1 MLRKE
6 LIDYLATLLETDK
19 FKDYC
24 VNGLQVEGKDEIN
37 RIVTGVSVSRRLF
50 AEAIAKNADAVI
62 VHHGL
67 FWNGDADPFRL
78 NGIMAARVRDLMTHD
93 INLFGFHLPLDIHPT
108 LGNNAQIA
116 QKLGM
121 EVMDRVDI
129 EEWEK
134 AGFVCQLSEPVARDV
149 FLSKVDQ
156 ELDAQAQLFPY
167 GAGTVHRVLVLSGGS
182 SKYYRVAVENDCDS
196 FLGGDIHESVVRSA
210 EEAGLNF
217 VSGGH
222 YNTEKWGIIALGDH
236 LKEKFGLDVQWVDIP
251 NPV

>member
-6 LIDYLATLLETDK
+6 LADYLATLLETDK

-67 FWNGDADPFRL
+67 FWKGDPDPFHL

-134 AGFVCQLSEPVARDV
+134 AAFVCQLPVRWI
-149 FLSKVDQ
+149 
-156 ELDAQAQLFPY
+156 
-167 GAGTVHRVLVLSGGS
+167 R
-182 SKYYRVAVENDCDS
+182 N
-196 FLGGDIHESVVRSA
+196 
-210 EEAGLNF
+210 
-217 VSGGH
+217 
-222 YNTEKWGIIALGDH
+222 
-236 LKEKFGLDVQWVDIP
+236 
-251 NPV
+251 

>member
-6 LIDYLATLLETDK
+6 LSEYLATLLETER

-24 VNGLQVEGKDEIN
+24 VNGIQVEGKDEIN

-50 AEAIAKNADAVI
+50 AEAIANNADAVI

-67 FWNGDADPFRL
+67 FWKGDPDPFHL
-78 NGIMAARVRDLMTHD
+78 NEVMAARVRDLMKHD
-93 INLFGFHLPLDIHPT
+93 INLYGYHLPLDTHPT

-129 EEWEK
+129 EDWEK
-134 AGFVCQLSEPVARDV
+134 AGFVCRLPEPVVRDA
-149 FLSKVDQ
+149 FLRKVDQ
-156 ELDAQAQLFPY
+156 ELDTQAQLFPY
-167 GAGTVHRVLVLSGGS
+167 GADQVHRVLVLSGGS
-182 SKYYRVAVENDCDS
+182 SKYYRVALENDCDT
-196 FLGGDIHESVVRSA
+196 FLGGDIHENVVRSV

-217 VSGGH
+217 VAGGH
-222 YNTEKWGIIALGDH
+222 YNTEKCGIMALGDH
-236 LKEKFGLDVQWVDIP
+236 LREKFGLDVEWVDVP